1 MSTTPTP
8 KFIESVW
15 TSANDQISSQ
25 YRLTVEADANTP
37 RKKGSP
43 IASAS
48 YLSPTQDNSWV
59 FRLDKGFTLPTQTNS
74 TYDVYFNGV
83 KLPRVTAK
91 EETEK
96 KIKLDFRSDQASE
109 VYKFFKSWVDAGF
122 DPLDAYMESEQDTRI
137 NRHIKLEL
145 LNRQTSKTVNGTDT
159 TKIGTENIS
168 QVSTTFRFYH
178 VQPFEINLTE
188 FSHDNGDPVRVEL
201 QFVYSYSKIE

>member
-1 MSTTPTP
+1 MSTSSPR
-8 KFIESVW
+8 FIESVW
-15 TSANDQISSQ
+15 LSADDQISSQ
-25 YRLTVEADANTP
+25 YRLTVEADTNVP
-37 RKKGSP
+37 RKKGSA

-48 YLSPTQDNSWV
+48 YLSPTSDNSWV

-109 VYKFFKSWVDAGF
+109 VYKFFKSWIDAGF

-145 LNRQTSKTVNGTDT
+145 LNRQTIKTVNGTDKT
-159 TKIGTENIS
+159 VDTP